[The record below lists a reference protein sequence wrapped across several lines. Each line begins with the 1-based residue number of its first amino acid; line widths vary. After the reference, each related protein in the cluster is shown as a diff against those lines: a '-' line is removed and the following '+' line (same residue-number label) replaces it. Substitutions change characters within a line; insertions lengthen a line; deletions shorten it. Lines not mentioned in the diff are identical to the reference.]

1 VTHDMRY
8 LLLLLKADLCI
19 YIIFRLDA
27 RWVFQIDSQIDL
39 PILHGLPMLHG
50 QHNFAQE
57 PRDYSSA
64 PIYTSTAPVG
74 MKAWRMASP
83 VNRPILTIAPSGIGF
98 LPMNEPY
105 TSAERH
111 VKTHQP
117 YLEEMRASYHLPNF
131 QV

>member
-1 VTHDMRY
+1 MRY
-8 LLLLLKADLCI
+8 LFVLLKADLCI

-27 RWVFQIDSQIDL
+27 RWVFQID
-39 PILHGLPMLHG
+39 LPMLHG
-50 QHNFAQE
+50 QQNFAE
-57 PRDYSSA
+57 KPRDYSSA

-74 MKAWRMASP
+74 MKTWRTASP

-117 YLEEMRASYHLPNF
+117 YLEEMRASYHLPNP